1 MTILLL
7 IRHATNDYVKDGRLA
22 GWIPGVHLNAQGQ
35 READALARRLDHI
48 SIHAIYASP
57 LERAVDTARAVAQ
70 CQKLDVQIREELGEV
85 RPGQWAG
92 KAIKELEQTNE
103 WKQMIEHPV
112 GFHLPGGESID
123 EVQARMVSA
132 VDSIVAGHPDQIVA
146 VVSHADPIKATIA
159 HYIGLDLDRFGRLTI
174 DPASVS
180 VLFFGE
186 RGAALYR
193 LNDGDKLP
201 AFKPE
206 KEKTDA
212 NDAKGKDKS
221 DA

>member
-22 GWIPGVHLNAQGQ
+22 GWIPGVHINAQGQ
-35 READALARRLDHI
+35 RQADALARRLAHL
-48 SIHAIYASP
+48 SIHAIYSSP
-57 LERAVDTARAVAQ
+57 LERAVDTAQAVAQ
-70 CQKLDVQIREELGEV
+70 CQKLSVQIREELGEV
-85 RPGQWAG
+85 RAGEWAG
-92 KAIKELEQTNE
+92 KAIKELEPTDE
-103 WKQMIEHPV
+103 WKQMLAHPV

-123 EVQARMVSA
+123 EVQTRMVA
-132 VDSIVAGHPDQIVA
+132 AIDTIVAAHPDQIVA
-146 VVSHADPIKATIA
+146 AVSHADPIKATIA
-159 HYIGLDLDRFGRLTI
+159 HYIGLDLGCFGSLLI

-180 VLFFGE
+180 VLIFGE

-206 KEKTDA
+206 KDKKE
-212 NDAKGKDKS
+212 NIDAKGKE
-221 DA
+221 